1 MTYIK
6 QVELDNFK
14 SFAGHVKFDF
24 VNGFNAI
31 AGANGSGKSNIIDA
45 LLFVFGGSSKKEM
58 RSDLLTDLI
67 FNGGK
72 SGRQAEHAK
81 VNVILDNLKKEFHGI
96 EESEVS
102 ISRKVDKNGKSIY
115 RINGKAS
122 TREEVLNVL
131 SLVKFRQDGFNII
144 PQGRILEVV
153 GTSNEDRLSLI
164 NDISGISVFEDKK
177 SKAMNEMKKVEDNI
191 SKIETVLNEKQK
203 LMAQLEKE
211 KTRAVEFQE
220 LKGKYASFLSK
231 QSTIKRD
238 SADSEL
244 KAILEK
250 LKEAEKGNEELSSEI
265 SKLNEKVKK
274 INEEVEVINTKAE
287 AEGEKEILDA
297 ENKAKEFDSELAR
310 LNAVLKNDNE
320 QLNNIILSIEEL
332 SKSQEELKKQI
343 KEEEEEKKKL
353 EERITALN
361 SKKLFLVESESKTQ
375 NYLKTKE
382 SLEKRIYDIDKK
394 IYEQKVALANYPKIA
409 ELQEELTG
417 LDSSRNDLEKTIKEM
432 TLSFSSLKPEIDKLK
447 IQAKREAD
455 SIYLLREN
463 LLNQRNSLSSQNRAV
478 EVVNRLKKE
487 INGIYG
493 LVSELFSLK
502 NEEYSTP
509 VLRSIGRR
517 GDFIIVE
524 NEEIAR
530 QCIEQLKNER
540 LGFYTFI
547 PLTTVKSG
555 YSFDKLNDQRII
567 DYIINLVSFTENLA
581 PAMKFVFG
589 DTVLVKD
596 FDSAKGLIH
605 QYRMVL
611 QDGTVFEKTG
621 TVSGGHFDMPNILNV
636 NKKIA
641 EINAGI
647 SEHSKL
653 KEKYDEEVIEK
664 ESTLNSLM
672 TEIKVRQKTL
682 DETKG
687 KISKLLQEKSKFT
700 GTESEI
706 SESIRSL
713 ENENQNLKSKL
724 EELEKSKPDIVDHG
738 KEIEA
743 IEREVSDLQV
753 KVATSGNKLSAVL
766 MSEISNLERRF
777 LQLNKEREKFEKE
790 IEDVENAIKDTQENY
805 GKARKE
811 LSNKSNNLSMLRKRR
826 SELLNE
832 LSNLQKQREETYGSS
847 QKVAEE
853 INALKVKEAGYRVK
867 FETAEE
873 EYKKY
878 KIDGVNIEE
887 GETLEK
893 INKEINS
900 LNSKINSFGPINELA
915 LKTFMETQQQYEEFN
930 VKLGKLD
937 DERNRILSV
946 ISEIEQK
953 KLESFMKTLS
963 DINSIFTKVFNS
975 ITKGKAELVPE
986 DPNNVFSSGLDIAV
1000 ELPNKRVRNIR
1011 GLSGGEL
1018 SVLAI
1023 SLIMALSKYTDAVFY
1038 VLDEVDAALDA
1049 INAGNFSALVK
1060 AYSASSQFIIISHNE
1075 TTLINADVIYGVT
1088 MNDEGIS
1095 RVVSVKMPEQK
1106 AQ

>member
-14 SFAGHVKFDF
+14 SFAGHIKFDF

-58 RSDLLTDLI
+58 RSDILTDLI

-72 SGRQAEHAK
+72 NGRQAEHAK
-81 VNVILDNLKKEFHGI
+81 VNVILDNSKKEFHGI
-96 EESEVS
+96 EENEVS
-102 ISRKVDKNGKSIY
+102 ISRKVDKNGKSVY
-115 RINGKAS
+115 RVNGKAS
-122 TREEVLNVL
+122 TREEILNVL

-153 GTSNEDRLSLI
+153 GTSNEDRLNLI

-177 SKAMNEMKKVEDNI
+177 SKAMNEMKKVESNI
-191 SKIETVLNEKQK
+191 SKIDTVLNEKRK

-211 KTRAVEFQE
+211 KTRAIEFQQ
-220 LKGKYASFLSK
+220 LKGRYSALLSK
-231 QSTIKRD
+231 QSMIKKD
-238 SADSEL
+238 IAYSEL
-244 KAILEK
+244 QSILDQ
-250 LKEAEKGNEELSSEI
+250 LKEAEKGNETLSSEI
-265 SKLNEKVKK
+265 EKLNYRVKK
-274 INEEVEVINTKAE
+274 INDEINVINTKAE

-310 LNAVLKNDNE
+310 LNAVLKNDNS
-320 QLNNIILSIEEL
+320 QLNNIISSIEEL
-332 SKSQEELKKQI
+332 SKSQEELKQQI
-343 KEEEEEKKKL
+343 KDEESEKKRL
-353 EERITALN
+353 EERIGALN
-361 SKKLFLVESESKTQ
+361 SKKLSLIESESKTQ
-375 NYLKTKE
+375 NYVKNKE
-382 SLEKRIYDIDKK
+382 LLEKKIYDIDKK
-394 IYEQKVALANYPKIA
+394 IYEQKLALANYPKIA
-409 ELQEELTG
+409 EIQEELTE
-417 LDSSRNDLEKTIKEM
+417 LDSNKNEVDKTVKEM
-432 TLSFSSLKPEIDKLK
+432 TLSFSELKPEIDKLK
-447 IQAKREAD
+447 AQVKREAD
-455 SIYLLREN
+455 AIYLLREN
-463 LLNQRNSLSSQNRAV
+463 LFNQRNSLSYQNKV
-478 EVVNRLKKE
+478 IEIVNKLKKE

-493 LVSELFSLK
+493 TVSELFSLK

-517 GDFIIVE
+517 GEFVVVE
-524 NEEIAR
+524 NEEVAR
-530 QCIEQLKNER
+530 QCIEKLKKEK

-547 PLTTVKSG
+547 PITTVRSS
-555 YSFDKLNDQRII
+555 YSFDKINDQRII
-567 DYIINLVSFTENLA
+567 DYIINLVNFEQNLL
-581 PAMKFVFG
+581 PVMKFVFG
-589 DTVLVKD
+589 DTLLVRD
-596 FDSAKGLIH
+596 FDAAKELINK
-605 QYRMVL
+605 YRMVL
-611 QDGTVFEKTG
+611 QDGTVFERTG
-621 TVSGGHFDMPNILNV
+621 TVSGGHFDIPNILNV

-641 EINAGI
+641 EINAELN
-647 SEHSKL
+647 EHSKL

-672 TEIKVRQKTL
+672 TEIKVRQKNL
-682 DETKG
+682 DEIKT
-687 KISKLLQEKSKFT
+687 KISQLLKEKSKFT

-706 SESIRSL
+706 SDSIRSL
-713 ENENQNLKSKL
+713 EGEKLNLTSKL
-724 EELEKSKPDIVDHG
+724 EEIENEKPEKIIDHK

-743 IEREVSDLQV
+743 LDREVNELQV

-766 MSEISNLERRF
+766 MSEISNLEKRF
-777 LQLNKEREKFEKE
+777 SQLNKERDKFERE
-790 IEDVENAIKDTQENY
+790 IEEVQNAIKNTQENY
-805 GKARKE
+805 DKARKE
-811 LSNKSNNLSMLRKRR
+811 LSARSDNLSMLRKRR
-826 SELLNE
+826 NE
-832 LSNLQKQREETYGSS
+832 LSTELGNLQKQRDDIYSNS
-847 QKVAEE
+847 QKIASEL
-853 INALKVKEAGYRVK
+853 NALKVKEAGSRVK

-873 EYKKY
+873 EYNKY
-878 KIDGVNIEE
+878 KVDGIKIEE
-887 GETLEK
+887 GETIEK
-893 INKEINS
+893 ITKELNS
-900 LNSKINSFGPINELA
+900 INSKINSFGPINELA
-915 LKTFMETQQQYEEFN
+915 LKTFMETQQQYEDFN
-930 VKLGKLD
+930 VKLEKLNE
-937 DERNRILSV
+937 ERGRILAV

-963 DINSIFTKVFNS
+963 EINSIFTKVFNS

-1060 AYSASSQFIIISHNE
+1060 AYSDSSQFIIISHNE

-1088 MNDEGIS
+1088 MNDQGIS

-1106 AQ
+1106 S